1 MNDVDKLLAR
11 AQVGL
16 AFLVAMGFL
25 AILGV
30 LLFHG
35 ATLSSTAVTIVTGLL
50 SVLGTIFTLQMNYFF
65 ARHRP
70 QGLPDDASDPN
81 PTQPPPAAKQTP

>member
-1 MNDVDKLLAR
+1 MNDIDRLLAR

-16 AFLVAMGFL
+16 AFLTAIGFFVL
-25 AILGV
+25 LGI

-35 ATLSSTAVTIVTGLL
+35 FALNQAVTDIVTSLL
-50 SVLGTIFTLQMNYFF
+50 GVLGTIFTLQMNYFY

-70 QGLPDDASDPN
+70 QTGEPVPTN
-81 PTQPPPAAKQTP
+81 PTQAAPPPGVPS